1 MRTKLIDGTS
11 PRPDDQQITA
21 AVEAEADR
29 QFGGGGMEFII
40 GVRNASGQLYRAFG
54 AQGMGE
60 FVRAGEALKGL
71 GLTDELDGEKGMRHG
86 CDAIFA

>member
-21 AVEAEADR
+21 AVKAEADH
-29 QFGGGGMEFII
+29 QFGGGAMDFVI
-40 GVRNASGQLYRAFG
+40 GVRNAGGQLYRAFV

-60 FVRAGEALKGL
+60 FVRACETLKGL
-71 GLTDELDGEKGMRHG
+71 GLADELDGVVGMRHG

>member
-21 AVEAEADR
+21 TVEAEADR

-40 GVRNASGQLYRAFG
+40 GVRNAGGQLYRAFS
-54 AQGMGE
+54 AQGLGE
-60 FVRAGEALKGL
+60 FVRACEALKGL
-71 GLTDELDGEKGMRHG
+71 GLADELGGEKGMRDG